1 VPPSRVARRVERL
14 LSVVPYVIRHPGT
27 ELEELGRL
35 FEVDAG
41 ELARDLGMLFMT
53 GLPPYGPGDLVDVDI
68 EDGKVWIGMADHFDR
83 PIRLTPT
90 EALALYLKGTIFLG
104 AEGLEEASAL
114 RSAMDKLRSTLEDTL
129 GALQIEAGEGRPS
142 GPLDA
147 VRRAVERGERIEID
161 YYSEKRDE
169 VTTRAIEP
177 EHVYSAIGNW
187 YAVAWDGLRDEERM
201 FRIDRIREVR
211 PAGGTFE
218 PRGLAGP
225 GRPLYTPS
233 DRDVEVRLRLGPRA
247 RWVAEYYEVG
257 DEREVDGEVEI
268 VLPTPELTWVAKLA
282 LRVGPEITI
291 MEPPELVELT
301 RELAD
306 QTLARYR

>member
-1 VPPSRVARRVERL
+1 MPPSRVARRVERL

-35 FEVDAG
+35 FEVDPG

-114 RSAMDKLRSTLEDTL
+114 RSAMDKLHSTLEDTL
-129 GALQIEAGEGRPS
+129 GTLQIEAGEGRPS

-147 VRRAVERGERIEID
+147 VRRAVESGERIEID

-169 VTTRAIEP
+169 VTTREIEP

-187 YAVAWDGLRDEERM
+187 YAVAWDRLRDEERM

-211 PAGGTFE
+211 PTGRTFE

-247 RWVAEYYEVG
+247 RWVAEYFEVR

-291 MEPPELVELT
+291 LEPPQLVELA

-306 QTLARYR
+306 ETLARYR

>member
-1 VPPSRVARRVERL
+1 
-14 LSVVPYVIRHPGT
+14 VVPYVIRHPGT

-35 FEVDAG
+35 FEVDPG

-114 RSAMDKLRSTLEDTL
+114 RSAMDKLHSTLEDTL

-147 VRRAVERGERIEID
+147 VRRAVEGGERIEID

-169 VTTRAIEP
+169 VTTREIEP

-187 YAVAWDGLRDEERM
+187 YAVAWDRLRDEERM

-211 PAGGTFE
+211 PTGETFE

-247 RWVAEYYEVG
+247 RWVAEYYEVR
-257 DEREVDGEVEI
+257 DEREVDGEVEV

-291 MEPPELVELT
+291 LEPPELVELA